1 MIKYDNFFQKLA
13 VTWKFLSLIEFHN
26 CFLGFDNLISA
37 KTYEKLLKMACQV
50 DLFYE
55 VVRFH

>member
-26 CFLGFDNLISA
+26 CFLGFNNFISP
-37 KTYEKLLKMACQV
+37 KTYEKLMKTVRQV
-50 DLFYE
+50 DLTHK
-55 VVRFH
+55 VGRFR